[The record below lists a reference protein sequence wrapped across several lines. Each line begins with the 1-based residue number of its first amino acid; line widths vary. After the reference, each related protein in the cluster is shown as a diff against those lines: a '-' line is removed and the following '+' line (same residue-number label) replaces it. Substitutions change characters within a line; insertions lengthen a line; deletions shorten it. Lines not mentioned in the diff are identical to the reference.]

1 MAAEALFNQ
10 KEMKT
15 KIDKT
20 QRMGRQRG
28 GFGIQILY
36 PGLSLPQSTD
46 TGFATIGRID
56 HAKISPGTLI
66 QMHPHRDDEILTY
79 LRSGKVNHLDSEG
92 ISETIS
98 NQKLM
103 LMNAG
108 IRFFHEELVLE
119 EGGTLQGLQIFIRPE
134 KASLLPKVQFL
145 ELEDVYSINQW
156 QKIAGSEA
164 DAPLIIRSQTQKW
177 DLRLEKG
184 RQIELPEPLESD
196 TAFLFYVFSGRVSL
210 DGNII
215 LETGDSMLIEKEN
228 LQFLTI
234 EISDIVLFATQT
246 TSVHFDGGMYSGNVR
261 QLVRTQ
267 SLRLQS

>member
-1 MAAEALFNQ
+1 
-10 KEMKT
+10 MKT

-56 HAKISPGTLI
+56 HAKILPGTLI
-66 QMHPHRDDEILTY
+66 PMHPHIDDEILTY

-98 NQKLM
+98 NHKLM

-108 IRFFHEELVLE
+108 VSFFHEELVLE
-119 EGGTLQGLQIFIRPE
+119 EGGILQGLQIFIRPE
-134 KASLLPKVQFL
+134 KASLQPKVQFL
-145 ELEDVYSINQW
+145 ELDEVYSINQW
-156 QKIAGSEA
+156 RKIAGHKE
-164 DAPLIIRSQTQKW
+164 DAPLTIRSRTQIW

-184 RQIELPEPLESD
+184 KQIELPEPSD
-196 TAFLFYVFSGRVSL
+196 SDIAFLFYVFSGSVSL

-215 LETGDSMLIEKEN
+215 LKTGDSMLIEKEN
-228 LQFLTI
+228 LQFSAI
-234 EISDIVLFATQT
+234 EISDIVLYATQT
-246 TSVHFDGGMYSGNVR
+246 TSAHFDGGMYSGN
-261 QLVRTQ
+261 QKLLVG
-267 SLRLQS
+267 LV